1 MTHKVSPI
9 AHRLGILIGWKSRWF
24 NVRGYR
30 KNFTEDIKIRE
41 FLQGLL
47 RNMGIADIEI
57 ERSRNK
63 LTVILSTSRPGLL
76 IGRGG
81 AGVEEIRK
89 KILALL
95 RVSYA
100 RGESAPKVMPE
111 LRLEVKEIRTPEIY
125 AELVGQQIAEQLER
139 RVPFRRVI
147 KQSLERVM
155 SQKGV
160 EGARIMIKGRLD
172 GSEMAR
178 KEWVKNGRLPLQS
191 FRADINYA
199 HVNAYTIYGVI
210 GIRVWIYRG
219 EKLPAV
225 AVTEAQ
231 KEPARAG
238 KK

>member
-1 MTHKVSPI
+1 MTHKVSPT

-24 NVRGYR
+24 NLRGYR
-30 KNFTEDIKIRE
+30 KNFTEDFKIRE
-41 FLQGLL
+41 FLQKLL

-89 KILALL
+89 KVLALVGTL
-95 RVSYA
+95 RSSTDTQA
-100 RGESAPKVMPE
+100 MPE

-125 AELVGQQIAEQLER
+125 AELVGQQVAEQLER

-147 KQSLERVM
+147 KQALERVM

-160 EGARIMIKGRLD
+160 EGARIMLNGRLD

-178 KEWVKNGRLPLQS
+178 REWVKNGRLPLQS

-199 HVNAYTIYGVI
+199 QVNAYTIYGVI
-210 GIRVWIYRG
+210 GIKVWIYRG
-219 EKLPAV
+219 EKLL
-225 AVTEAQ
+225 VTPLAEKALQ
-231 KEPARAG
+231 TKG